1 MLLIY
6 DKSVRLSNTLSGT
19 YGRPLSRRDFR
30 PSRLFLALFLSLSPS
45 SRSFFAAKDTF
56 ARGAIRYHG
65 EEIRRKRL
73 LGQSSDIKSIRTLVS
88 QENEEIS
95 RLIRQG
101 ARCLL

>member
-30 PSRLFLALFLSLSPS
+30 PSPFSFSLSSSFRLFL
-45 SRSFFAAKDTF
+45 AAKDTF

-65 EEIRRKRL
+65 GEIRRKRL
-73 LGQSSDIKSIRTLVS
+73 LGQSSDIKSIRTLIS

-101 ARCLL
+101 GRRLL

>member
-30 PSRLFLALFLSLSPS
+30 PSRSFLTLSPS

-65 EEIRRKRL
+65 GEIRRKRL

-88 QENEEIS
+88 QEKEEIS

-101 ARCLL
+101 GRRLL